1 MTTYGIITNIQVYSI
16 HDGPGI
22 RTLVFLKGCPLS
34 CRWCCNPE
42 CINRE
47 IEIEFFNL
55 KCIGCG
61 ACLMACT
68 KGAINPDLEV
78 GTGFK
83 IDIEKCD
90 KCGDCIKTC
99 LPHALKFVGERM
111 SVDEVLDRVKKDRV
125 FYMKSGGG
133 VTISGGEPLY
143 QFEFTREL
151 LEGCYDENIHT
162 AIETCGFA
170 SWEKYRELL
179 KYLDLILYD
188 IKHMISKSHQEITG
202 RPNEPILE
210 NLKKLSQDGTP
221 IIIRLP
227 LIPDHNLDDENIKAT
242 AEFISTLDNIEEVN
256 LMPFHQFGKDKYERL
271 CREYVIDD
279 LIGMQVQ
286 DGGKEK
292 LDELKRLFE
301 SYGFKVLVGG

>member
-1 MTTYGIITNIQVYSI
+1 MTTYGIVTNIQVYSI

-34 CRWCCNPE
+34 CQWCCNPE

-55 KCIGCG
+55 KCIRCG
-61 ACLMACT
+61 ACLEACT

-78 GTGFK
+78 ATGLK

-111 SVDEVLDRVKKDRV
+111 SVVEVLDRVKKDRV

-133 VTISGGEPLY
+133 ATISGGEPLY

-162 AIETCGFA
+162 SIETCGFA

-179 KYLDLILYD
+179 KYLDLVLFD
-188 IKHMISKSHQEITG
+188 IKHMVSKRHQKITG
-202 RPNEPILE
+202 QPNEPILD

-271 CREYVIDD
+271 CREYVIDE

-292 LDELKRLFE
+292 LDEIKRLFE
-301 SYGFKVLVGG
+301 SYGFKVLIGG